1 MKNAK
6 RFLGVVVPI
15 TTILMSVSFLA
26 TRSEIAY
33 ASTVEFSGVNNEK
46 VMSTKDLPK
55 AVIPKWTVSRSRS
68 YVKTALLKHGWS
80 SAEFKCTSDI
90 VWAESRWKYRAN
102 NPHSTA
108 FGLFQILKTPE
119 HLGVEKQTERY
130 IRYIEHRYGTPCK
143 ALKVRKTRGWY

>member
-26 TRSEIAY
+26 TRSETAY
-33 ASTVEFSGVNNEK
+33 AFNDKSLGVHSEK
-46 VMSTKDLPK
+46 VMETKDLHK
-55 AVIPKWTVSRSRS
+55 TVTPKWTVSRSRS

-80 SAEFKCTSDI
+80 SAEFKCTSEI
-90 VWAESRWKYRAN
+90 VWSESRWLYRAN

-143 ALKVRKTRGWY
+143 ALKVRKIRGWY